1 METRSP
7 TVEGPIKPWRMVPWV
22 PGIKAGPEDILVR
35 LVGRPGKGWDGGDLF
50 LCMVKEDGSRMP
62 NGGLLQVGYRGVH
75 RMGNISRKLGLGL
88 ALEPPSYALRDL
100 SDDEI

>member
-1 METRSP
+1 
-7 TVEGPIKPWRMVPWV
+7 
-22 PGIKAGPEDILVR
+22 
-35 LVGRPGKGWDGGDLF
+35 
-50 LCMVKEDGSRMP
+50 MP